1 MCLRVA
7 GEGGTLQTPG
17 SKADQQPDQEQDLS
31 TGKWVKIRMS
41 EDARADIRRRA
52 DAAGMT
58 VSDLIRESLDQPAQR
73 RRQTRHITADPE
85 LIRAVARVGNNL
97 NQIARA
103 VNVGADIQLISH
115 LISIEQ
121 QLSQLIE
128 VLPDAQ

>member
-1 MCLRVA
+1 M
-7 GEGGTLQTPG
+7 
-17 SKADQQPDQEQDLS
+17 S

-73 RRQTRHITADPE
+73 RRQTRHVTADPE

-103 VNVGADIQLISH
+103 VNAGADIQLISH

-121 QLSQLIE
+121 QLRQLIE
-128 VLPDAQ
+128 VPPDAQ